1 MKYFENEWSK
11 GTEFSYWNYYNEFE
25 IKANNPSEGYNYKL
39 NSIFRN
45 KRPFLYLALYEYRIL
60 IKESY
65 DNYIDNMAKHGSQIV
80 QKNPLRNEVKN
91 ILDKFDNDYIN
102 LRKDNENINDDMDIS
117 VNYDEDGLYELYSR
131 HWLNCVLALYRIIK
145 NVDLA

>member
-1 MKYFENEWSK
+1 
-11 GTEFSYWNYYNEFE
+11 
-25 IKANNPSEGYNYKL
+25 
-39 NSIFRN
+39 
-45 KRPFLYLALYEYRIL
+45 
-60 IKESY
+60 
-65 DNYIDNMAKHGSQIV
+65 MAKHGSQIV